1 MGRIQYYLVNETKK
15 EFCFFNARIP
25 IHDELKRIMENWSSW
40 VATDSIKIY
49 GEEESKG
56 PDLWEHLTIN
66 LEYRDLDYD
75 KHACN

>member
-1 MGRIQYYLVNETKK
+1 
-15 EFCFFNARIP
+15 
-25 IHDELKRIMENWSSW
+25 MENWSSW

>member
-1 MGRIQYYLVNETKK
+1 
-15 EFCFFNARIP
+15 
-25 IHDELKRIMENWSSW
+25 MENWSSW

-75 KHACN
+75 KHMCN